1 MKIVQISRW
10 GMFVIWVTIQSQIT
24 FQIIKILYPGN
35 KHKYLD
41 VHLMNI
47 KIKIKFMNTFKCLD
61 MYFSRITHWSTLAYF
76 QILYV
81 DNLRLEKTKSLSPE
95 KTNRYNISTFEPI
108 QFYIDNNHVDFKL
121 ILPISKLN

>member
-1 MKIVQISRW
+1 
-10 GMFVIWVTIQSQIT
+10 
-24 FQIIKILYPGN
+24 
-35 KHKYLD
+35 
-41 VHLMNI
+41 
-47 KIKIKFMNTFKCLD
+47 

-81 DNLRLEKTKSLSPE
+81 DNLRLENTKSLSPE